1 MEVRELVDLK
11 KQLQQWDGKSTEQ
24 LEAVYLSFSQEDGF
38 LDFLI
43 KLLNEDSVQV
53 ATTWLIKH
61 YLQQGGKVS
70 QQQSSRILDH
80 CNADCHWQSQLHFLQ
95 LLSYLI
101 IANRDRKK
109 VEAFIRHSLTSDNK
123 FVRAWAYNGFD
134 VLATQFSQ
142 YRHEA
147 DEFMQMALQDEAASV
162 KARIRNILK
171 NRK

>member
-1 MEVRELVDLK
+1 MVDLK
-11 KQLQQWDGKSTEQ
+11 KQIKQWDGKSTEY
-24 LEAVYLSFSQEDGF
+24 LEEIYLSFSRKDKL

-43 KLLNEDSVQV
+43 DYLSEESSEV
-53 ATTWLIKH
+53 ASTWLIKH
-61 YLQQGGKVS
+61 YLQQEGEVS
-70 QQQSSRILDH
+70 QRQSSQILNH
-80 CNADCHWQSQLHFLQ
+80 CSADCHWQSQLHFLQ
-95 LLSYLI
+95 LLSYLV
-101 IANRDRKK
+101 IAKSDCKK

-142 YRHEA
+142 YRQEV
-147 DEFMQMALQDEAASV
+147 DEFMRMALQDEAASV